1 MIRINLCVTPPPR
14 GLRGVT
20 KAVGA
25 CTPLVCRGCLALLTG
40 RGLGAAGGGRHMGEV
55 QTDSPALV
63 KVRAATYTSQIPA
76 RALMGPGFRACPEKL
91 AVREIAARAKWR
103 TTAGPRCL

>member
-1 MIRINLCVTPPPR
+1 MIRINLCVTPPPH

-25 CTPLVCRGCLALLTG
+25 CTPLVCRGCLALLTVG
-40 RGLGAAGGGRHMGEV
+40 GLGAGGGHMGEV

-76 RALMGPGFRACPEKL
+76 RALKGPGFQACPEKL
-91 AVREIAARAKWR
+91 AVREIAVRAKWR
-103 TTAGPRCL
+103 TTAGPRYL